1 MLGELDHFLCQL
13 GECSG
18 GFPDVPVDL
27 GLKGE
32 PVRYCSTHVHKLVDS
47 FQLVVCDADGCSTS

>member
-47 FQLVVCDADGCSTS
+47 FQLVVCDADE